1 MKYLDKKIIL
11 KDGVECILRSPDEN
25 DADKMIEYL
34 KVTYGET
41 DFLMRYPEEF
51 TTTIEEEKEFLKN
64 IIKSENEL
72 MMAAFID
79 GELAGNASIS
89 CVTNFKKIKHRAEF
103 AIAIK
108 QKFWNKGI
116 GNILMSQ
123 IIKEAEKMG
132 YEQIELG
139 VYSDNMKA
147 QSLYKKHGFEVWGSV
162 KNAYKLK
169 DGTYHDEILMG
180 RSLHEK

>member
-1 MKYLDKKIIL
+1 MKFLEKEVYL
-11 KDGVECILRSPDEN
+11 KDGTTCILRSPDEN
-25 DADKMIEYL
+25 DAEKMIEYL
-34 KVTYGET
+34 KMTSGET
-41 DFLMRYPEEF
+41 YFMIRYPEEI
-51 TTTIEEEKEFLKN
+51 TASVADEKEFLK
-64 IIKSENEL
+64 KSIQNDEEL
-72 MMAAFID
+72 MIAAFID

-89 CVTNFKKIKHRAEF
+89 CVRNLKKIKHRAEF
-103 AIAIK
+103 GISIK
-108 QKFWNKGI
+108 EKFWNKGI
-116 GNILMSQ
+116 GNILISE

-169 DGTYHDEILMG
+169 DGTYRDEIMMG
-180 RSLHEK
+180 RRLSF